1 MICGGIYYCTLRRSS
16 PNEVKRIWHLE
27 PTLGETALE
36 IALLIPDSCNDRV
49 SCLREL
55 ATFLG
60 LEGFDCGMWVVV
72 WAGDELGPAFVG
84 GAIQIPQRPKE
95 QVVRVRKFL
104 ETCGIMPAKFPL

>member
-1 MICGGIYYCTLRRSS
+1 
-16 PNEVKRIWHLE
+16 
-27 PTLGETALE
+27 
-36 IALLIPDSCNDRV
+36 
-49 SCLREL
+49 
-55 ATFLG
+55 
-60 LEGFDCGMWVVV
+60 MWVVV